1 MAKRKTGKKVEF
13 YNWIMYTLSLAR
25 AIKFKIK
32 RDTCNVYKLKLNRH
46 PPLNLWLHVVY
57 HFLHNGHLQP
67 RRDATGHALKRN
79 RYQLRW
85 IRTRT
90 PTKLKRYLIQK
101 DEIITQACQVECSNV
116 DPKII
121 NVYRYFILGCSNMSS
136 VFRMTVFWTVTYKI
150 ASTSTLAHGCSW
162 ENYFNHSWVYGILK
176 LFFLL
181 QGLGLIESKLQHI

>member
-1 MAKRKTGKKVEF
+1 
-13 YNWIMYTLSLAR
+13 MYIYWSWT
-25 AIKFKIK
+25 
-32 RDTCNVYKLKLNRH
+32 DT
-46 PPLNLWLHVVY
+46 PLNLWLHVVY

-101 DEIITQACQVECSNV
+101 DEIITQAYQVECLNV